1 VKRIMIGLF
10 VAAVT
15 LTGCQKKPARSDEMA
30 GMKDTQDTA
39 QMSGVKGMPG
49 MPGMPAAG
57 ADTSGVPVNRTEAQ
71 RLGITFA
78 RAAEQPVRAFVR
90 AVGVLKYADPN
101 RVYVNARVGGWVEKL
116 YTDYVGKR
124 VTAGEPLLALYSPEL
139 VSAQEEYLLAKRL
152 KDDTLAMSA
161 RRRLA
166 LWDIPA
172 DQIDSLDQRG
182 TVTRTLL
189 LRAPRSGEIVEKDV
203 IEGQAAQAGQNL
215 FLIAD
220 REVLWA
226 DLAVFEQDA
235 PAVRVGTPATIR
247 VDAVPDRTFRG
258 RVTFIHP
265 QLDERTRTL
274 TARVEVDNPGLVLQP
289 GMYAAAEL
297 VPAGRRALSVPLA
310 AVLPT
315 GTRDIVFVNRGDGRF
330 LPREVRV
337 GVRGDSLIEIVQ
349 GLKPGDEVV
358 ASATYLL
365 DSESNL
371 AAAVQ
376 GIMLQMGMGLNMGGM
391 QMPAKEGK
399 RRP

>member
-1 VKRIMIGLF
+1 MIGLF
-10 VAAVT
+10 VVAVM
-15 LTGCQKKPARSDEMA
+15 TGCQKKPARSDEMA

-39 QMSGVKGMPG
+39 QMSGMKGMPG

-78 RAAEQPVRAFVR
+78 RAAEQPVRPFVR

-124 VTAGEPLLALYSPEL
+124 VTAGEPLLALYSPDL

-189 LRAPRSGEIVEKDV
+189 LRAPRSGEIVE
-203 IEGQAAQAGQNL
+203 
-215 FLIAD
+215 
-220 REVLWA
+220 R
-226 DLAVFEQDA
+226 
-235 PAVRVGTPATIR
+235 
-247 VDAVPDRTFRG
+247 
-258 RVTFIHP
+258 
-265 QLDERTRTL
+265 
-274 TARVEVDNPGLVLQP
+274 
-289 GMYAAAEL
+289 M
-297 VPAGRRALSVPLA
+297 
-310 AVLPT
+310 
-315 GTRDIVFVNRGDGRF
+315 
-330 LPREVRV
+330 
-337 GVRGDSLIEIVQ
+337 
-349 GLKPGDEVV
+349 
-358 ASATYLL
+358 
-365 DSESNL
+365 
-371 AAAVQ
+371 
-376 GIMLQMGMGLNMGGM
+376 
-391 QMPAKEGK
+391 
-399 RRP
+399 